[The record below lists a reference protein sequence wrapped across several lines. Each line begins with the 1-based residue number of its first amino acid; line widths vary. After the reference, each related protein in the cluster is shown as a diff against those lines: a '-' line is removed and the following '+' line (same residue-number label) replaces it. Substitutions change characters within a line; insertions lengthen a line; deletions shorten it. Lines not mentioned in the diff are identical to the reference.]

1 MTNRIIHFLAHG
13 PEYKPKKAAT
23 WALTMPFL
31 ITFLLGFSYAASYG
45 FQLYWAN
52 PTDFHPEDIVT
63 FTKFFDG
70 RDSWA

>member
-1 MTNRIIHFLAHG
+1 MTNRIFHFLLHG
-13 PEYKPKKAAT
+13 PEYKPKKAAA
-23 WALTMPFL
+23 WALGRPFL
-31 ITFLLGFSYAASYG
+31 MVLLFGLAYSASYG

-52 PTDFHPEDIVT
+52 PLDFHPEDIVT